1 MTKKKKT
8 RNSFSTLLK
17 VLLAVFLLL
26 LIISVLK
33 TCNDC
38 KNTRVI
44 TILDETGYLP
54 ENEDW
59 DNIPDVVP
67 PYDDN
72 DLDSLAEKVSLEAF
86 FPPIGNQESYGTCVA
101 WAVGYN
107 LKTALNAIDNHWTQ
121 EQLAEPTNQTSSK
134 DLWMGIPAEQKGA
147 MCEGTG
153 FGPAFTVLM
162 DKGVSNMKEVPYK
175 KLGNCQGTYLGD
187 TTNRIASYNHVVS
200 NRGGTPSVGQLKA
213 YLHDTIPLAFSAKL
227 GYAFKEWNSDRV
239 LSQDNYL
246 MRGEQHAYHAMVLVG
261 YDDSKNAFR
270 VRNSWGEDW
279 GDQGSIWVDYTF
291 FINQFLDE
299 VFIANNH

>member
-101 WAVGYN
+101 WAVG
-107 LKTALNAIDNHWTQ
+107 
-121 EQLAEPTNQTSSK
+121 
-134 DLWMGIPAEQKGA
+134 
-147 MCEGTG
+147 
-153 FGPAFTVLM
+153 
-162 DKGVSNMKEVPYK
+162 
-175 KLGNCQGTYLGD
+175 
-187 TTNRIASYNHVVS
+187 
-200 NRGGTPSVGQLKA
+200 
-213 YLHDTIPLAFSAKL
+213 
-227 GYAFKEWNSDRV
+227 
-239 LSQDNYL
+239 
-246 MRGEQHAYHAMVLVG
+246 
-261 YDDSKNAFR
+261 
-270 VRNSWGEDW
+270 
-279 GDQGSIWVDYTF
+279 
-291 FINQFLDE
+291 
-299 VFIANNH
+299 